1 MGYPRKLLNPG
12 ELVHLDL
19 HPHWVVFV
27 KPAFL
32 SILLGIASTK
42 VNQIGNASLKI
53 GVTRVLIVAL
63 VGSISAVCFVG
74 LKWYFT
80 FFVVTSRRVI
90 YREGV
95 LARRGVEIP
104 LERVNNVNFA
114 QSIFERILGGGDLL
128 IESASEDGQQLFSDI
143 RKPEQV
149 QNIIQEAIHASGSDS
164 FVEDSVVEQ
173 LERLEA
179 LLNRGSITDK
189 RYDENS
195 EFRSIWSTR
204 LTLGARIHSL
214 HNFLWLVLE
223 CPKLVLG
230 R

>member
-114 QSIFERILGGGDLL
+114 QSIFERMLGGGDLL

-179 LLNRGSITDK
+179 LLNRGSITQAEFEDQK
-189 RYDENS
+189 R
-195 EFRSIWSTR
+195 R
-204 LTLGARIHSL
+204 LLQ
-214 HNFLWLVLE
+214 E
-223 CPKLVLG
+223 
-230 R
+230 

>member
-104 LERVNNVNFA
+104 LERVNNV
-114 QSIFERILGGGDLL
+114 
-128 IESASEDGQQLFSDI
+128 
-143 RKPEQV
+143 
-149 QNIIQEAIHASGSDS
+149 
-164 FVEDSVVEQ
+164 
-173 LERLEA
+173 
-179 LLNRGSITDK
+179 
-189 RYDENS
+189 
-195 EFRSIWSTR
+195 
-204 LTLGARIHSL
+204 
-214 HNFLWLVLE
+214 
-223 CPKLVLG
+223 
-230 R
+230 